1 MEGKTLRNGPAFAV
15 LNPSGKKKEADPLP
29 LGERISDLNGK
40 IVYCVS
46 QHVGGAGTFLRKIA
60 EVLPTYV
67 PGIRTEYRSKSTA
80 YMTDDPELWDE
91 IRTKGAAFIYG
102 CAA

>member
-1 MEGKTLRNGPAFAV
+1 MESKTSGSSPAFTV
-15 LNPSGKKKEADPLP
+15 LNPSGKKKEVDPLP
-29 LGERISDLNGK
+29 LGERISTLNGK

-46 QHVGGAGTFLRKIA
+46 QHVGGAGAFLRKIA
-60 EVLPTYV
+60 DALPTYV

-80 YMTDDPELWDE
+80 YMTDDRELWDE